1 MLEALK
7 NEANLTLTENGAL
20 AYRSTKSACL
30 DLFAVCGALRQ
41 TGEKEIIR
49 KFMRAYTEDP
59 DTAMRILFYARDVRG
74 GLGERRFFNII
85 VRHLADFRP
94 TSVTKN
100 LPLFAEYGR
109 YDDTLSLLGT
119 KCETNLAKLIRRQ
132 LDVDLAA
139 AEDGKSVSL
148 LAKWLPS
155 INTSSPWT
163 REHAKQLCRL
173 LGMKEKEYR
182 RTLSTL
188 RRHIGIVE
196 DSLRRKDY
204 TFDYE
209 KVPGKALFQYR
220 HTMWRNDTERYET
233 YIKEVRAGKASMNA
247 GTLYP
252 YEIVRA
258 AMHEHDP
265 DALRSLDA
273 AWNALPDYTDSR
285 NALAVIDGSGS
296 MYMDYGGGILPI
308 TVAVSLGIYFAER
321 NCGHFANHF
330 ITFSRTPRLV
340 ELKTKDI
347 ASKIHNCMWYNE
359 IANTD
364 LYEVFMLILITA
376 VKHNLPQS
384 ELPELLYIISDMEFD
399 MGLNP
404 DETVFEDAKE
414 KFEEYGYKLP
424 QVVYWNVAA
433 RNEQYPI
440 TMNEKGAALV
450 SGASP
455 MLFSQMMAHDFTPI
469 SLMEQVLNSDRYKNI
484 CA

>member
-7 NEANLTLTENGAL
+7 NESNLTHTENGAL

-30 DLFAVCGALRQ
+30 DLFAVCGALRH

-109 YDDTLSLLGT
+109 YDDTLSLMGT

-132 LDVDLAA
+132 LDADLAA
-139 AEDGKSVSL
+139 ARNGTSVSL

-155 INTSSPWT
+155 VNTSSPWT
-163 REHAKQLCRL
+163 REQAKQLCRL
-173 LGMKEKEYR
+173 LGMKEKDYR

-196 DSLRRKDY
+196 DHLRRKDY
-204 TFDYE
+204 TFDYA

-220 HTMWRNDTERYET
+220 HAMWRNDTDRYET
-233 YIKEVRAGKASMNA
+233 YIKKVRSGKALMNA

-258 AMHEHDP
+258 AMHE
-265 DALRSLDA
+265 DALDTCRSLDT

-296 MYMDYGGGILPI
+296 MYWDYGGGIQPI
-308 TVAVSLGIYFAER
+308 TVAISLGLYFAER
-321 NCGHFANHF
+321 NRGYFANHF
-330 ITFSRTPRLV
+330 ITFSETPQLV
-340 ELKTKDI
+340 ELNGNDI
-347 ASKIHNCMWYNE
+347 SAKAHYCMSYNE

-440 TMNEKGAALV
+440 TMNEKGVSLV

-455 MLFSQMMAHDFTPI
+455 VLFSQMMAHDFTPF
-469 SLMEQVLNSDRYKNI
+469 SLMEQVLSSKRYCDI

>member
-1 MLEALK
+1 MLEELK
-7 NEANLTLTENGAL
+7 NETNLTHTENGAL

-30 DLFAVCGALRQ
+30 NLFAVCGALRQ
-41 TGEKEIIR
+41 ASEKEIIR

-59 DTAMRILFYARDVRG
+59 DTAMRILFYARDIRG
-74 GLGERRFFNII
+74 GLGERRFFQII

-109 YDDTLSLLGT
+109 YDDILSLLGT
-119 KCETNLAKLIRRQ
+119 KCEVNLAKFIHRQ
-132 LDVDLAA
+132 LNTDLAA
-139 AEDGKSVSL
+139 ADDGRNVSL

-155 INTSSPWT
+155 VNTSSPWT
-163 REHAKQLCRL
+163 REQAKQLCRL

-182 RTLSTL
+182 QTLSKL

-196 DSLRRKDY
+196 DNLRRKDFSFGY
-204 TFDYE
+204 D
-209 KVPGKALFQYR
+209 KLPGKALFRYR
-220 HTMWRNDTERYET
+220 RVFWRNDTERYEA
-233 YIKEVRAGKASMNA
+233 YLKEVRSGKAAMNA

-265 DALRSLDA
+265 DALRSLDT
-273 AWNALPDYTDSR
+273 AWNALPDFTDSR
-285 NALAVIDGSGS
+285 NALAIIDGSGS
-296 MYMDYGGGILPI
+296 MYWDYGGGIQPI

-321 NCGHFANHF
+321 NRGHFANHF
-330 ITFSRTPRLV
+330 ITFSETPQLV
-340 ELKTKDI
+340 ELKGNDISTKTN
-347 ASKIHNCMWYNE
+347 HCMSYNE

-376 VKHNLPQS
+376 VKHNLHQS

-404 DETVFEDAKE
+404 DKTVFEDARE
-414 KFEEYGYKLP
+414 KFEDYGYKLP
-424 QVVYWNVAA
+424 QIVYWNVAA

-440 TMNEKGAALV
+440 TMNEKGASLV

-455 MLFSQMMAHDFTPI
+455 VLFSQMMAHDFTPF
-469 SLMEQVLNSDRYKNI
+469 SLMEQVLSSKRYCDI